1 MLFNTLLGLNMVCIL
16 LYCYLLISQK
26 NKNYYLSI
34 LIRFITLGLFGLVIF
49 ERYETQN
56 HLIVLLVLWV
66 GFESIEQFY
75 ARKKSSSVK

>member
-34 LIRFITLGLFGLVIF
+34 LIRFITLGLFSLVIF